1 MKKIIFLCTMILLLT
16 GCSKENL
23 YADYEHYDLKNKEAQ
38 YYECLD
44 DEHVKRTYAVAD
56 ITPEEYESH
65 LRGLFYQVGENDY
78 ILLDQIEYNSYE
90 ESHSR
95 ELNIIFDNE
104 LYMIG
109 NGSSAMVT
117 KYTLNGAEFIK
128 EDLTFSFPDLDD
140 YNLPSH
146 YYPFGSFKDINLD
159 YIYFGNET
167 VTTRCSLE
175 DYECEYIEN

>member
-1 MKKIIFLCTMILLLT
+1 MKKLIFMCTIMLFLT
-16 GCSKENL
+16 GCGEKEL
-23 YADYEHYDLKNKEAQ
+23 YADYEHYDLKDKEVQ

-44 DEHVKRTYAVAD
+44 DERVKRTYAIAD
-56 ITPEEYESH
+56 TTPENYESH
-65 LRGLFYQVGENDY
+65 LRGLFYQIGEDDY
-78 ILLDQIEYNSYE
+78 ILLDQIEYNPYE

-128 EDLTFSFPDLDD
+128 EELTFSYPNLDD
-140 YNLPSH
+140 YNLPNH
-146 YYPFGSFKDINLD
+146 YYPFGKFKDINLD
-159 YIYFGNET
+159 YIYFGDES

-175 DYECEYIEN
+175 DYTCEYIGN